1 MEATE
6 ITEDEVVEPLVC
18 GYCSNTG
25 EDFNVQIAS
34 SGENICNECGYTC
47 ERCGDLG
54 TMDDNFNTVDGQ
66 QIWCGEC
73 TSDYAY
79 YCNFYRHGEY
89 HTSSEYYLNDQSE
102 YWCSSCCES
111 YAEWC
116 EGCDSYNREGCD
128 ECEESRSDG
137 GFIHDYSYKP
147 DPIFHSTD
155 SDNTRLYFGIEI
167 EVEAK
172 SANWDTRQ
180 EAAEYAYRLEHAYDL
195 AYLKSDGSLACGF
208 EIVTHPMTHAYFKNE
223 AQELWNT
230 TDILKDEMN
239 MMSWGTKT
247 CGIHIHISRAGFAG
261 GAHQH
266 RFLQLVYHNKDF
278 YSELAGRE
286 SDNWA
291 KFTDVV
297 NYNTGK
303 ISLANKIKNH
313 RDTDR
318 YSAVN
323 TINRHTLEMRIF
335 RGSLNQNFIKA
346 SIDLAH
352 ASVEY
357 TRVMSLQEIKDGA
370 LTPSAFMGYV
380 LANADLY
387 ADLIGRMSRIDLLV
401 LETKG

>member
-1 MEATE
+1 MTVNE
-6 ITEDEVVEPLVC
+6 ITEDEVVEPLIC
-18 GYCSNTG
+18 DYCSNEG
-25 EDFNVQIAS
+25 EEYDVRLTPS
-34 SGENICNECGYTC
+34 SEKVCNDCGYYC
-47 ERCGDLG
+47 ERCGESG
-54 TMDDNFNTVDGQ
+54 HSDDGFNVVDGMAV
-66 QIWCGEC
+66 WCSEC
-73 TSDYAY
+73 SINEAY
-79 YCNFYRHGEY
+79 YCNYYRHGEY
-89 HTSSEYYLNDQSE
+89 HTSSEYYISDAGQS
-102 YWCSSCCES
+102 WCAECCETH
-111 YAEWC
+111 AHWC
-116 EGCDSYNREGCD
+116 ENCD
-128 ECEESRSDG
+128 EYTRDYCECESGDDG
-137 GFIHDYSYKP
+137 GTYIHDYSYKP
-147 DPIFHSTD
+147 DPVFYSTD
-155 SDNTRLYFGIEI
+155 DENTRLYFGIEI

-172 SANWDTRQ
+172 GSDYETRRD
-180 EAAEYAYRLEHAYDL
+180 AAEYAYRLEDAYDL
-195 AYLKSDGSLACGF
+195 AYLKSDGSLTCGF

-230 TDILKDEMN
+230 TDKLKEDMN

-266 RFLQLVYHNKDF
+266 RFLQLIYHNKDF

-291 KFTDVV
+291 KFTDVLD
-297 NYNTGK
+297 YRTGK
-303 ISLANKIKNH
+303 PSFAKKIKNH

-370 LTPSAFMGYV
+370 LTPSAFMGYI

>member
-1 MEATE
+1 MTATE

-18 GYCSNTG
+18 DYCSNTG
-25 EDFNVQIAS
+25 EEYNVAVTS
-34 SGENICNECGYTC
+34 SGESICCECGYTC
-47 ERCGDLG
+47 ERCGELG
-54 TMDDNFNTVDGQ
+54 SMDDEFNTVDAQ
-66 QIWCGEC
+66 VWCGDC
-73 TSDYAY
+73 SSNHAN
-79 YCNFYRHGEY
+79 YCSYRRHNEY
-89 HTSSEYYLNDQSE
+89 HTSSEYYVNGDGG
-102 YWCSSCCES
+102 YWCAGCCES
-111 YAEWC
+111 YASWC
-116 EGCDSYNREGCD
+116 ENCSEYSAEYCECADSENGNQY
-128 ECEESRSDG
+128 
-137 GFIHDYSYKP
+137 IHDYSYKP
-147 DPIFHSTD
+147 DPIFYSTD
-155 SDNTRLYFGIEI
+155 SENTRLYFGIEI

-172 SANWDTRQ
+172 SANWETRKD
-180 EAAEYAYRLEHAYDL
+180 AAEYAYRLEDDYDL
-195 AYLKSDGSLACGF
+195 AYLKSDGSLTCGF
-208 EIVTHPMTHAYFKNE
+208 EIVTHPMTHAYFKQE

-230 TDILKDEMN
+230 TDKLKEMD

-266 RFLQLVYHNKDF
+266 RFLQLIYHNKDF

-291 KFTDVV
+291 KFTDVLD
-297 NYNTGK
+297 YRTGK
-303 ISLANKIKNH
+303 PSFAHKIKNH

-323 TINRHTLEMRIF
+323 TINRNTLEMRIF
-335 RGSLNQNFIKA
+335 KGSLNQNFIKA

-370 LTPSAFMGYV
+370 LTPSAFMGYI

-387 ADLIGRMSRIDLLV
+387 SDLIGRMSRIDLLV